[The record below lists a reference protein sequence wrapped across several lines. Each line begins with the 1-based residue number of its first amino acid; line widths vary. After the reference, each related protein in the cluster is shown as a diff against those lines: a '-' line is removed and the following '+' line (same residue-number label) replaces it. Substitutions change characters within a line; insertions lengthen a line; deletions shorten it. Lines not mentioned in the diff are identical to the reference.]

1 MKNWM
6 LFGLKMVLI
15 LGIAGAL
22 GGCEPEPTAAPPS
35 AIGTPAILATATPL
49 SFTPSPVPANVDREF
64 ATYRDRSGVFAI
76 AYPSDWEIVD
86 ASTDRRLLV
95 RFDPPLGYG
104 SRVTVDVTNEGQLS
118 PQQVLE
124 RLQSYVQL
132 NYAANAA
139 YSQIGQDLLADGRL
153 QAVFLYNDSKG
164 GKGQETLTAQLVGPY
179 FVVLRIFV
187 SDSDQQML
195 TTALS
200 SMAASMMVDPQAA
213 WGSQVAAIN
222 PAELLMINKLLWQ
235 DRSKVTHYTGEVY
248 NASPSD
254 AGNIQ
259 IRIAICDKNG
269 IVLKEVTGE
278 TALKIISKGATIPFS
293 FLVEGLPTGV
303 TICSEQITAQPA
315 RTDPIYTT
323 ALALESGA
331 RLNPRRQLMVE
342 GTVTNPGLTVVM
354 NVRVAIAIYDK
365 NGTVIGF
372 ARPDLGA
379 GLRLE
384 PGMSQPFDFTFVNLG
399 GTADHYV
406 AFVEAETTA
415 TGASSLSPENTLEPA
430 DTLEPAETPGLT
442 GTPELLGTPEPS
454 ETPKPR

>member
-6 LFGLKMVLI
+6 LFSFKMVLI
-15 LGIAGAL
+15 LGTAMTL
-22 GGCEPEPTAAPPS
+22 GGCEPEPTVAPPS
-35 AIGTPAILATATPL
+35 AIGSPAPSFLATATSLP
-49 SFTPSPVPANVDREF
+49 FTPSPVPADVQREF

-132 NYAANAA
+132 NYSANIA

-153 QAVFLYNDSKG
+153 QAVFLYNDGKG

-187 SDSDQQML
+187 SDGDQQML

-200 SMAASMMVDPQAA
+200 SMAASLMVDPQAA

-235 DRSKVTHYTGEVY
+235 DRSKGTHYTGEVY

-254 AGNIQ
+254 ASNIQ
-259 IRIAICDKNG
+259 IRAAICDKNG

-278 TALKIISKGATIPFS
+278 TALRVIPKGATIPFS
-293 FLVEGLPTGV
+293 FFVEGMPSAV
-303 TICSEQITAQPA
+303 TICAEQITAEPA
-315 RTDPIYTT
+315 RTNPTYTT
-323 ALALESGA
+323 ALTLETSGK
-331 RLNPRRQLMVE
+331 LNPRRQLLVQ
-342 GTVTNPGLTVVM
+342 GTVSNPGLTVVI
-354 NVRVAIAIYDK
+354 NLHVVIAVYNKD
-365 NGTVIGF
+365 GTVIGF
-372 ARPDLGA
+372 ATPDLGA
-379 GLRLE
+379 GLRLD
-384 PGMSQPFDFTFVNLG
+384 PGLSQPFDFTFVNLG
-399 GTADHYV
+399 GTADHFV
-406 AFVEAETTA
+406 AFVEAETTE
-415 TGASSLSPENTLEPA
+415 TGASSLNPESPTQPTETFEPVK
-430 DTLEPAETPGLT
+430 TPEVS
-442 GTPELLGTPEPS
+442 GTPKPS
-454 ETPKPR
+454 ETPKPE